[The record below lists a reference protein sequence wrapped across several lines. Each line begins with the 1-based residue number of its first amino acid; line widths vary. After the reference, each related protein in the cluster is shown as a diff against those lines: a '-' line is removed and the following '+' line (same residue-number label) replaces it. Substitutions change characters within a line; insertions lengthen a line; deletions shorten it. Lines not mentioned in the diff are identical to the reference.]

1 MIKPLSVNFEGYLNF
16 WAKKVNGRLEGV
28 LPRKLSPQVLN
39 LMVGQ
44 TRYTLDGE
52 ALTQA
57 ISQPVWD
64 FLDRGGKR
72 WRPVLFLVILDI
84 LGKKPEE
91 YVDFSTIFELIH
103 NGTLI
108 VDDLEDASLT
118 RRGKPALHLL
128 YGQDI
133 AVNAGNALYYL
144 PLKLLD
150 GYQHKL
156 SPETLLKI
164 YKTYIDEC
172 INLHF
177 GQGTDIAW
185 HNGLVDDFSISESKY
200 LQMCAFKTGG
210 LARMACKMAAIV
222 GDGSDQ
228 MIEAFGRLGESLGVI
243 FQIQDDI
250 LNITESEL
258 SKKKG
263 LGEDI
268 TEGKRSL
275 PVIYA
280 VNSLPPKKAKRLIKI
295 LKDHPK
301 DKKLIEEAIGL
312 IKQGGGIEKASRTMV
327 RLFEEAW
334 KKLDPLLEEGEK
346 KRRLYQLAKF
356 LIDRQI

>member
-1 MIKPLSVNFEGYLNF
+1 MNFEKYLTT
-16 WAKKVNGRLEGV
+16 WVKKVNRKLERV
-28 LPRKLSPQVLN
+28 IPRKLTQKTLASL
-39 LMVGQ
+39 VGE
-44 TRYTLDGE
+44 TRYNLDQE
-52 ALTQA
+52 ALTEV
-57 ISQPVWD
+57 ISKPVWD

-84 LGKKPEE
+84 LGKNPEE
-91 YVDFSTIFELIH
+91 YLDFSTIFELIH

-108 VDDLEDASLT
+108 VDDLEDRSLT

-128 YGQDI
+128 YGQDV

-144 PLKLLD
+144 PLKVLD
-150 GYQHKL
+150 GYQNKL

-185 HNGLVDDFSISESKY
+185 HNGLVDDLSISESQY

-210 LARMACKMAAIV
+210 LARMASKMAAIV
-222 GDGSDQ
+222 GEGSEQ
-228 MIEAFGRLGESLGVI
+228 TIKAFGQLGESLGVI
-243 FQIQDDI
+243 FQIKDDI

-275 PVIYA
+275 PVICA
-280 VNSLPPKKAKRLIKI
+280 VNSLSPKRANRLIKI
-295 LKDHPK
+295 LKSHPQ

-312 IKQGGGIEKASRTMV
+312 IKQGGGIKKAGQAMV
-327 RLFEEAW
+327 RLFDQAW